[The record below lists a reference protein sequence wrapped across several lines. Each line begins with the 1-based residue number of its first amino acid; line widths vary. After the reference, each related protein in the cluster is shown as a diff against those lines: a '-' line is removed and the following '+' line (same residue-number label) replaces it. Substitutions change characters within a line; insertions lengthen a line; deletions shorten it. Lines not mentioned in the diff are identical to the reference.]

1 LVPDVECVREKFR
14 GVVPDVECVREK
26 FRALPTQ
33 CVGGSVY

>member
-1 LVPDVECVREKFR
+1 VPDVECVREKFR